1 VVFLR
6 KAKHLNF
13 FKKYKPH
20 YSANML
26 LAYPVMISQVGHPLV
41 GFSASV
47 ILGHFAGTVPLAAL
61 AIANGFFNLMLI
73 IAIGISYGITPLVA
87 RENGAA
93 NYQECGRLLS
103 HSIIVNVLTGLILL
117 IATWLGGQYLIAHI
131 GLDIAVVAQAKPLL
145 VLLGLSVIPLMLFL
159 SFKQFAEG
167 LGFTRLAMQ
176 VSILGNVINIVIGII
191 LVKGLFGLPAMGAKS
206 IGYSAIIDR
215 GLMAIVMAAFVLK
228 NQQFNKFLQGCRPFQ
243 FSAGRF
249 KKIMATSVPIVLQNI
264 FEISAFSAAV
274 FMVGII
280 GARQLAAYQ
289 IAMNFIS
296 FIYYAA
302 NGLGTAAA
310 IQTGY
315 FLGQAKF
322 YLLRASALASYHLT
336 ILFHLVTGV
345 LLLVLRGVLPKVI
358 SADQQVISLVGHLFV
373 IAAGL
378 EVFDGL
384 QVVSLGI
391 LRGIGDLKYPVLIN
405 LAAYWG
411 VALPVA
417 FLLGLHTPLGL
428 TGVWLGLYSGLLI
441 ASALLY
447 LRFRRLAHNRGFAGE
462 KQPALFNNVLQ
473 LES

>member
-1 VVFLR
+1 LT
-6 KAKHLNF
+6 F
-13 FKKYKPH
+13 FKKYKT
-20 YSANML
+20 YYNATTR

-41 GFSASV
+41 GFSASI

-87 RENGAA
+87 RENGAG
-93 NYQECGRLLS
+93 NYRECGRLLS
-103 HSIIVNVLTGLILL
+103 HSIVVNVLTGVMLL
-117 IATWLGGQYLIAHI
+117 IVTWLGGQYLIAHV
-131 GLDIAVVAQAKPLL
+131 GLDAAVVAQAKPLL
-145 VLLGLSVIPLMLFL
+145 VLLGLSIIPLMLFL

-176 VSILGNVINIVIGII
+176 VSIWGNVINIVVGII
-191 LVKGLFGLPAMGAKS
+191 LVKGLFGMPAMGAKS

-215 GLMAIVMAAFVLK
+215 GLMAVVMATFVLK
-228 NQQFNKFLQGCRPFQ
+228 KHRFNKFLQGCHPFQ
-243 FSAGRF
+243 FDAARF
-249 KKIMATSVPIVLQNI
+249 KRILTTSVPIVLQNI

-274 FMVGII
+274 FIVGII

-289 IAMNFIS
+289 IAMNYLS
-296 FIYYAA
+296 FIYYAV
-302 NGLGTAAA
+302 NGKGTAAA

-315 FLGQAKF
+315 FLGQAKV

-336 ILFHLVTGV
+336 IVFHLVTGV
-345 LLLVLRGVLPKVI
+345 LLLVLKGVLPKVI
-358 SADQQVISLVGHLFV
+358 SVDPQVVSMVGNLFV

-391 LRGIGDLKYPVLIN
+391 LRGLGDFKYPVLIN

-417 FLLGLHTPLGL
+417 FLLGLHTPMGL
-428 TGVWLGLYSGLLI
+428 TGVWLGLYSGLFM

-447 LRFRRLAHNRGFAGE
+447 LRFRHLANGYADNV
-462 KQPALFNNVLQ
+462 PAEQENLFNNVLK
-473 LES
+473 LESQ